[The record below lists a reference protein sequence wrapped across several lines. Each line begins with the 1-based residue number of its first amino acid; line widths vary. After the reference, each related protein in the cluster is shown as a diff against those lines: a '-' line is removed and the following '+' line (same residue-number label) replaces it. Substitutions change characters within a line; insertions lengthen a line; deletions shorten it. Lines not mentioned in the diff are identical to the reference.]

1 MSPNDRA
8 HITATAQ
15 NVQVIAPIYFY
26 AFVALFRPFGLN
38 TGSSAPYFA
47 LRAQYGLKRALF
59 RPAGLNTGSVA
70 PYFALRAQYGLKR
83 AYVLTA
89 LRAYGASY
97 AIAPCGGNTLRGYG
111 YVLGLLPCA
120 HTP

>member
-26 AFVALFRPFGLN
+26 AFIALFRPFGLN
-38 TGSSAPYFA
+38 TGSF
-47 LRAQYGLKRALF
+47 G
-59 RPAGLNTGSVA
+59 
-70 PYFALRAQYGLKR
+70 
-83 AYVLTA
+83 AYVLTS

-97 AIAPCGGNTLRGYG
+97 AIAPIGGNTLRGYV
-111 YVLGLLPCA
+111 YVLGLMPCA

>member
-1 MSPNDRA
+1 MRTTKKMSPNDRA

-26 AFVALFRPFGLN
+26 AFIALFRPFGLN
-38 TGSSAPYFA
+38 TGSF
-47 LRAQYGLKRALF
+47 GALF
-59 RPAGLNTGSVA
+59 RPFGLNTGS
-70 PYFALRAQYGLKR
+70 FG
-83 AYVLTA
+83 AYVLTS

-97 AIAPCGGNTLRGYG
+97 AIAPGGGNTLRGYG

-120 HTP
+120 HVP

>member
-47 LRAQYGLKRALF
+47 LRAQYGLKRA
-59 RPAGLNTGSVA
+59 
-70 PYFALRAQYGLKR
+70 
-83 AYVLTA
+83 YVLTA

>member
-15 NVQVIAPIYFY
+15 NVQVIAPIYFLC
-26 AFVALFRPFGLN
+26 FCRPI
-38 TGSSAPYFA
+38 SP
-47 LRAQYGLKRALF
+47 
-59 RPAGLNTGSVA
+59 VW
-70 PYFALRAQYGLKR
+70 AQYGLKR

-111 YVLGLLPCA
+111 YVLGLSPCA
-120 HTP
+120 HTPPL